1 MLKKSIEDILNQQI
15 EKEGYS
21 SGLYLSMACWAGY
34 NGLNGVARWLFV
46 QAEEERMHM
55 LKIVKYI
62 AERDGRPVIP
72 TFKQPPAEFKDVREM
87 FEEVL
92 KHEQYI
98 TASINDIVAKTNDEK
113 DFNTHS
119 FIQWFVNEQIEEE
132 ATASEILDKLKLVGA
147 QNMYEFDRDLP
158 GMRAARNKADGSAT

>member
-1 MLKKSIEDILNQQI
+1 MLKKSIEDILNHQI

-21 SGLYLSMACWAGY
+21 SSLYLSMACWAGY
-34 NGLNGVARWLFV
+34 NGLNGVAQWLFA

-62 AERDGRPVIP
+62 DERDGRPVIP
-72 TFKQPPAEFKDVREM
+72 EFKQPPVEFENVRKI
-87 FEEVL
+87 FEAVL
-92 KHEQYI
+92 EHEQYI
-98 TASINDIVAKTNDEK
+98 TGSINEIVEKTNDEK

-132 ATASEILDKLKLVGA
+132 ATVSGILDKLKLVGA
-147 QNMYEFDRDLP
+147 SEHV
-158 GMRAARNKADGSAT
+158 

>member
-1 MLKKSIEDILNQQI
+1 MLKETIEDILNQQI

-21 SGLYLSMACWAGY
+21 SSLYLAMACWAGY
-34 NGLNGVARWLFV
+34 NGYNGVAKWLFV

-62 AERDGRPVIP
+62 DERDGRPVIP
-72 TFKQPPAEFKDVREM
+72 EFKQPPVEFKNVTEL
-87 FEEVL
+87 FTAVL
-92 KHEQYI
+92 KHEEHI
-98 TASINDIVAKTNDEK
+98 TASINEIVAKTNDEK
-113 DFNTHS
+113 DFNTHN

-132 ATASEILDKLKLVGA
+132 ATVSEILDKLKLVGG

-158 GMRAARNKADGSAT
+158 GMRAAKDSSGQA